1 MKQNGLILFV
11 VGACALL
18 LLLSMSW
25 CEPFQAG
32 PTAVEKVRKSDE
44 EREQGKRVIMEY
56 DASPSVVNKIMS
68 VDDYEYSAVY
78 GANSE
83 KPLTA
88 EMRNKLLSQR
98 PMDWAGLPPES
109 AGFQA
114 GVKETFENATHTVP
128 DDAKP
133 YQDINGGSMAP
144 PDTDSMEMR
153 ERQMLQ
159 TYAPK
164 KTGDDMTSYD
174 GKDVDDLIR
183 RIYDK
188 KGLIPTVAH
197 KKDTNVYEVVGVR
210 RKDEKVVYEGDE
222 APAATGPVQKA
233 GEATITVPAA
243 AADMAASN
251 DPYYDTA
258 PRQKSTWDYQAWT
271 PGLERMFAPTE
282 PKESWY

>member
-1 MKQNGLILFV
+1 
-11 VGACALL
+11 
-18 LLLSMSW
+18 MSW
-25 CEPFQAG
+25 CEPFQSG
-32 PTAVEKVRKSDE
+32 PTVIEAAKNHEG
-44 EREQGKRVIMEY
+44 EREEGKRVIMEY

-78 GANSE
+78 GADSE
-83 KPLTA
+83 KALSA

-98 PMDWAGLPPES
+98 PMDWATLPPES
-109 AGFQA
+109 ARFQA

-153 ERQMLQ
+153 EREMLQ

-164 KTGDDMTSYD
+164 PVGGDMTTYD

-210 RKDEKVVYEGDE
+210 RKDDKVVYEGEE

-243 AADMAASN
+243 AVDMAASN
-251 DPYYDTA
+251 DPYYDTT
-258 PRQKSTWDYQAWT
+258 PKQKRSWDYQAWT

-282 PKESWY
+282 PKQSWY